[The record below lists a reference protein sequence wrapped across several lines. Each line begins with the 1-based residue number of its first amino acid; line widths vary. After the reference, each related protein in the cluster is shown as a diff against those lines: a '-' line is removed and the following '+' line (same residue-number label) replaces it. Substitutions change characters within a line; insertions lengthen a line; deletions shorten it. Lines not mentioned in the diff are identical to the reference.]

1 MREILITMKK
11 ELRSI
16 FRDKKTFLTLLLFPI
31 LIPAM
36 IFLYAYMYE
45 GEMQDKFYTVG
56 VDYSLNQNELSYMDG
71 ANLKAKH
78 YSSKQEMKKAYAKG
92 EILGYIDYQEKYKQ
106 YTVYTNVDS
115 SDGMKVQSYVSAYL
129 EGYKNY
135 LAKIYLIGED
145 INIDKTFEQFK
156 YKIVDLE
163 GDNFLLNLMFT
174 IAFTYIIMAIVIATT
189 NMATNATAVE
199 KENGT
204 LETILTF
211 PISPKNLILG
221 KYMATVIMGFLSSFM
236 GLFLTIISLN
246 IVIHHF
252 SFFEGLS
259 YQINMGSIF
268 ISLVIIIMASLFIA
282 GLSIL
287 LTSFTKSYKEAQS
300 VSSVLNILTV
310 IPMMISIMGVT
321 IQKWFYIIPIFNYT
335 QGLMD
340 VFSARVNEFEILMLV
355 ISSLIYIFLIII
367 YIVKQYRSEK
377 VLFGR

>member
-71 ANLKAKH
+71 ANLKAKY

-92 EILGYIDYQEKYKQ
+92 EILGYIDYQEKDKQ

-145 INIDKTFEQFK
+145 IDIDKTFEQFK

-310 IPMMISIMGVT
+310 IPMMISIMGVS

-340 VFSARVNEFEILMLV
+340 VFSAKVNEIEILMLV

>member
-1 MREILITMKK
+1 M
-11 ELRSI
+11 
-16 FRDKKTFLTLLLFPI
+16 
-31 LIPAM
+31 
-36 IFLYAYMYE
+36 
-45 GEMQDKFYTVG
+45 
-56 VDYSLNQNELSYMDG
+56 
-71 ANLKAKH
+71 
-78 YSSKQEMKKAYAKG
+78 
-92 EILGYIDYQEKYKQ
+92 
-106 YTVYTNVDS
+106 
-115 SDGMKVQSYVSAYL
+115 

-145 INIDKTFEQFK
+145 IDIDKTFEQFK